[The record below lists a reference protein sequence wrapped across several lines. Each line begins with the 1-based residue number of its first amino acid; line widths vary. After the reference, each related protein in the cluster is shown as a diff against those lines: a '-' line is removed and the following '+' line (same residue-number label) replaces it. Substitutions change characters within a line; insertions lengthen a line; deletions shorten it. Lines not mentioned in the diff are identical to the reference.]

1 MKGPQPQE
9 QPRQHTPHR
18 LYLVLS
24 VMIPRL
30 VKKPTGIK
38 IVDDF
43 IMYLVAQKG
52 FLMSGTI
59 LVMLT
64 TYFANY
70 INLKMMGDSD
80 I

>member
-1 MKGPQPQE
+1 MLDSDTLRPVIIASA
-9 QPRQHTPHR
+9 
-18 LYLVLS
+18 LYLVFS
-24 VMIPRL
+24 VMVPRL

-38 IVDDF
+38 IIDEL

-59 LVMLT
+59 LTAVLT
-64 TYFANY
+64 YLSNY
-70 INLKMMGDSD
+70 INLRLS

>member
-1 MKGPQPQE
+1 MLDSETLRPVIIASA
-9 QPRQHTPHR
+9 
-18 LYLVLS
+18 LYLVFS
-24 VMIPRL
+24 VMVPRL

-38 IVDDF
+38 LIDEL

-59 LVMLT
+59 LISVLT
-64 TYFANY
+64 YLANY
-70 INLKMMGDSD
+70 INLRLS

>member
-1 MKGPQPQE
+1 MFDSETLRPVIIA
-9 QPRQHTPHR
+9 TA

-24 VMIPRL
+24 VMIPRI

-38 IVDDF
+38 LIDDL

-59 LVMLT
+59 LVGIIVYLS
-64 TYFANY
+64 NY
-70 INLKMMGDSD
+70 IKMLGDSD
-80 I
+80 M

>member
-1 MKGPQPQE
+1 MLDSETLRPVIIASA
-9 QPRQHTPHR
+9 
-18 LYLVLS
+18 LYLVFS
-24 VMIPRL
+24 VMVPRL

-38 IVDDF
+38 LIDEL

-59 LVMLT
+59 LISVS
-64 TYFANY
+64 TYLANY
-70 INLKMMGDSD
+70 INLRLS

>member
-1 MKGPQPQE
+1 MFDSETLRPVIIA
-9 QPRQHTPHR
+9 TA

-24 VMIPRL
+24 VMVPRL

-38 IVDDF
+38 LIDDL

-59 LVMLT
+59 LVGIIVYL
-64 TYFANY
+64 ANY
-70 INLKMMGDSD
+70 VNLKMMTDSD
-80 I
+80 M

>member
-1 MKGPQPQE
+1 MLDSETLRPVIIASA
-9 QPRQHTPHR
+9 
-18 LYLVLS
+18 LYLVFS
-24 VMIPRL
+24 VMVPRL

-38 IVDDF
+38 LVDEL

-59 LVMLT
+59 LVAVS
-64 TYFANY
+64 TYLANY
-70 INLKMMGDSD
+70 INLRLS